1 MLRTLGVDTL
11 KGYRLKFF
19 WMAAENLTLE
29 VERMLRT
36 MKEEIL

>member
-1 MLRTLGVDTL
+1 MLSTLGVDTL
-11 KGYRLKFF
+11 KGYRLEFLL
-19 WMAAENLTLE
+19 MAAENLTLE

>member
-11 KGYRLKFF
+11 KGYRLNLF

>member
-1 MLRTLGVDTL
+1 MLSTLGVDTL
-11 KGYRLKFF
+11 KGYRSKFLL
-19 WMAAENLTLE
+19 MAAENLPLE